1 MDSNFKKHVDSL
13 MSGMEG
19 FINSKTIVGE
29 PVHIDN
35 TIIIPLVD
43 VSFGLGAGASEGKKG
58 DDPKNIG
65 AGALGAKISPS
76 AILVI
81 TDGHARLVNIKNQ
94 DSLTKL
100 IDLVPD
106 IMDRFKAKDKKDK
119 TAKENGNDNSDS
131 KVDSSLE

>member
-19 FINSKTIVGE
+19 FINSKTVVGE
-29 PVHIDN
+29 PIHVDN
-35 TIIIPLVD
+35 TIILPLVD
-43 VSFGLGAGASEGKKG
+43 VSFGLGAGASEGKKP
-58 DDPKNIG
+58 DDPKAMG
-65 AGALGAKISPS
+65 AGGLGAKISPS

-106 IMDRFKAKDKKDK
+106 IMDRFKAKDTTEVKADV
-119 TAKENGNDNSDS
+119 KEG
-131 KVDSSLE
+131 E

>member
-1 MDSNFKKHVDSL
+1 MESNLKKHVDSL
-13 MSGMEG
+13 MSGMEN
-19 FINSKTIVGE
+19 FINSKTVVGE
-29 PVHIDN
+29 PVYVDK

-43 VSFGLGAGASEGKKG
+43 VSFGLGVGASEGKKG

-65 AGALGAKISPS
+65 AGGLGAKVSPS
-76 AILVI
+76 AILIV

-106 IMDRFKAKDKKDK
+106 IMDRFKPRDKK
-119 TAKENGNDNSDS
+119 E
-131 KVDSSLE
+131 VDATQNKATE